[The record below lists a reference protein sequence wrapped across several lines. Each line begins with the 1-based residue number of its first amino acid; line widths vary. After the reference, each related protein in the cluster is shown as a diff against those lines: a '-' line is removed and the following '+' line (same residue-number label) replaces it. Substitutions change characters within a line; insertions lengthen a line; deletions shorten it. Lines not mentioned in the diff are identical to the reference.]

1 MGGFMKYIL
10 VSLVTFFTF
19 LNVAYAQLGI
29 SANEEV
35 VNISD
40 TVLGIDIKVDKNGN
54 LVSLRSRYYQP
65 VDFPDRRGINTSY
78 IIAEEKAKAQLVR
91 FMSQQVATNR
101 TITEIESQTE
111 KASRAS
117 GNASSGWS
125 KDNVRNV
132 ETTLKEVTSS
142 FAAGNLKGVVILE
155 RAYDEKK
162 AEASVTVGISRQ
174 SSQAASQLRNSANGN
189 FGDNTSK
196 NSSGNSVNSGS
207 SQYPSQG
214 SEIQRN
220 KNYNN
225 F

>member
-1 MGGFMKYIL
+1 MKYIL
-10 VSLVTFFTF
+10 FCLASFLTC
-19 LNVAYAQLGI
+19 LNVAHAQLGI

-54 LVSLRSRYYQP
+54 LVSLRSRYDQP

-101 TITEIESQTE
+101 TISEIDSQTE
-111 KASRAS
+111 KASRTS
-117 GNASSGWS
+117 GNTSSGWS

-132 ETTLKEVTSS
+132 ETTLKEYTSS

-155 RAYDEKK
+155 RTYDEKK
-162 AEASVTVGISRQ
+162 AEASVTVGINRQ
-174 SSQAASQLRNSANGN
+174 TSQAANQLRNSTNGN
-189 FGDNTSK
+189 FGGNTSN

-207 SQYPSQG
+207 TQYPSQG
-214 SEIQRN
+214 SETQRN
-220 KNYNN
+220 KNFNN